1 MASHCVYLILKNKKT
16 LTFSN
21 DLIISQKLDN
31 KQVSRYRVA
40 LLASIAAAAFII
52 STVFVVLQSQNIL
65 TIFAANSS
73 NTGTLIIISASDRSL
88 TNQSSYIISPDPF
101 GKSMNYTIHDGSPA
115 DANNAAGIVE
125 ISGLPNGR
133 YTITQIKASSG
144 YQIDKLPKIVEVA
157 DQSSSGVA
165 AFDNYIASQQ
175 GEQKQPQQNRTAP
188 IRNLTYNVKF
198 ECGTISG
205 EEGPLRPGHYDT
217 DIGILNKQ
225 NYAAKIQWSVTA
237 NGSSNTNSIIRM
249 LEPQGSTSIVCKDL
263 QNILSNDQRFV
274 EGFVIINVPL
284 EPGLLASLSNGTQIL
299 GGDFEEINSLL
310 EVQAFYTAN
319 ALDELPHQVL
329 VDKIMFSILN
339 DTSGKIPREIIGKTL
354 DITVPSGLNEMD
366 DTEMKVKDILA
377 EKYALSAQ
385 ELANLQIA
393 IKSLSVSAGNMI
405 DDHAISSS
413 TIMPQASG

>member
-1 MASHCVYLILKNKKT
+1 M
-16 LTFSN
+16 
-21 DLIISQKLDN
+21 
-31 KQVSRYRVA
+31 A
-40 LLASIAAAAFII
+40 LLASIAAAAVII
-52 STVFVVLQSQNIL
+52 STVFVVLQSQNML

-101 GKSMNYTIHDGSPA
+101 GKSKNYTIQDGSRA
-115 DANNAAGIVE
+115 DGNNAAGIVE

-133 YTITQIKASSG
+133 YSVTQIKASSG
-144 YQIDKLPKIVEVA
+144 HQIDKFQKIVEVA

-165 AFDNYIASQQ
+165 TFDNNIASQQ
-175 GEQKQPQQNRTAP
+175 GEQQQPQQNRTAP

-225 NYAAKIQWSVTA
+225 NYAAKIQWSLTA

-249 LEPQGSTSIVCKDL
+249 LEPQGSASIVCKDL

-299 GGDFEEINSLL
+299 GRDFEEINSLL

-329 VDKIMFSILN
+329 VDKILFSILN
-339 DTSGKIPREIIGKTL
+339 DTSGKIPREMIGKTL

-393 IKSLSVSAGNMI
+393 IKSVSASVGTMI
-405 DDHAISSS
+405 DDHAISLS
-413 TIMPQASG
+413 TVMPQASG

>member
-1 MASHCVYLILKNKKT
+1 
-16 LTFSN
+16 
-21 DLIISQKLDN
+21 
-31 KQVSRYRVA
+31 VA
-40 LLASIAAAAFII
+40 LLASISAAAVII
-52 STVFVVLQSQNIL
+52 SAVFVVLQSQSMF

-101 GKSMNYTIHDGSPA
+101 GKSKNYTIQDGSRA
-115 DANNAAGIVE
+115 DGNNAAGIVE

-133 YTITQIKASSG
+133 YSVTQIKASSG
-144 YQIDKLPKIVEVA
+144 HQIDKLPKIVEVA

-165 AFDNYIASQQ
+165 TFDNKIASQQ
-175 GEQKQPQQNRTAP
+175 GEQQQPQQNRTAP

-249 LEPQGSTSIVCKDL
+249 LEPQGSASIVCKDL

-274 EGFVIINVPL
+274 EGFVIINLPL

-299 GGDFEEINSLL
+299 GRDFEEINSLL

-339 DTSGKIPREIIGKTL
+339 DTSGKIPREMIGKTL

-393 IKSLSVSAGNMI
+393 INSLNVSAGNMI
-405 DDHAISSS
+405 DDHAISLS